1 VKVKLQREAEGSPND
16 ARGDSNGGSGGA
28 DDDSIS
34 SDRGQDHGS
43 DEDADGEADTQA
55 SSSSQNNDTDS
66 ESDPFEHAETGRK
79 RAPRGPPAGAE
90 HRGDGDRHV
99 GGDTD
104 ASRSGVGRNKR
115 IHMDERGL
123 DEQAQDG

>member
-1 VKVKLQREAEGSPND
+1 MKVKLQREAEGSPND
-16 ARGDSNGGSGGA
+16 ARGDSGGGGGGA
-28 DDDSIS
+28 DDDSAS
-34 SDRGQDHGS
+34 PDWGQDHDS

-55 SSSSQNNDTDS
+55 SGSSRNNDTDS

-90 HRGDGDRHV
+90 HRGDGDSHV

-104 ASRSGVGRNKR
+104 ASRNGVGRNKR